1 MLCFCVGL
9 LVFVLSF
16 FPLPVWAHHMAGGE
30 LPQTFTEGFLSGLA
44 HPVIGLDHFATV
56 IAIGIL
62 GGLNSWGI
70 VLPIGFIL
78 ATALGSVIHLA
89 GIELPL
95 LELGIAVSLL
105 IFSGLIVLK
114 QSTQLFLVALI
125 TLLGGVF
132 HGYAYGETIFGAQN
146 SALIAYLTGF
156 SLVQG
161 TIASGAFF
169 VTKKLNQ
176 SQCQST
182 GFVLLGI
189 GTTFIFNQVIDVLLP
204 NS

>member
-1 MLCFCVGL
+1 MLFCCLGL
-9 LVFVLSF
+9 AVFVLSF

-44 HPVIGLDHFATV
+44 HPVIGLDHFATI

-62 GGLNSWGI
+62 GGLSTWGI
-70 VLPIGFIL
+70 ALPIGFIS
-78 ATALGSVIHLA
+78 ATVIGSGLHLA
-89 GIELPL
+89 GIKLPV
-95 LELGIAVSLL
+95 LELGIAISLL
-105 IFSGLIVLK
+105 IFSSLIILK
-114 QSTQLFLVALI
+114 QSTPLLLMALI

-132 HGYAYGETIFGAQN
+132 HGYAYGETIFGARN
-146 SALIAYLTGF
+146 SALVAYLVGF

-161 TIASGAFF
+161 TIASGAFSL
-169 VTKKLNQ
+169 TKKLNQ
-176 SQCQST
+176 AQCQSI